1 MLTDDKEISRE
12 EYDELRR
19 KAVIYDLIEDDI
31 RQNIDEGRMY
41 GPVDDDLVMK
51 LTGMRRYLT
60 MRHAENAAA
69 AALSKKWAKKC
80 ILVIFA
86 LFLPIFNIK
95 EIKALHTQILSH
107 QSSAGA
113 SL

>member
-31 RQNIDEGRMY
+31 RQNIDEGRLY

-69 AALSKKWAKKC
+69 AAMEKEEAMNHPEH
-80 ILVIFA
+80 FA
-86 LFLPIFNIK
+86 GMLERTAI
-95 EIKALHTQILSH
+95 E
-107 QSSAGA
+107 
-113 SL
+113 